1 MMTTTSLTR
10 EWARPKETW
19 TGNVLA
25 EQQRAHNVEP
35 GERQLPRPA
44 LLSDSTQASILQLPG
59 VVGGGLCFAWGG
71 GGGFGI
77 FRIISEVPS
86 EPPEPLQSQARA
98 AHV

>member
-1 MMTTTSLTR
+1 MTTTSLTR
-10 EWARPKETW
+10 GWAEPKETW

-44 LLSDSTQASILQLPG
+44 LLSDSTQASILQLQNC
-59 VVGGGLCFAWGG
+59 GGGLCFAWGG

-86 EPPEPLQSQARA
+86 ELPEPL
-98 AHV
+98 